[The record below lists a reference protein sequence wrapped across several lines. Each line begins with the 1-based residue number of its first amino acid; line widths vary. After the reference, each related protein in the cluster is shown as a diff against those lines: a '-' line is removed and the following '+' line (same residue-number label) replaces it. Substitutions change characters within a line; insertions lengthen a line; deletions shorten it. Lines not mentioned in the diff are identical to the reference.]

1 GLNKNNSIIYKNN
14 DLFSAMVKAIN
25 MDQNSYISLQNE
37 LTSLQMKY
45 REESINNIKNY
56 LQYLE

>member
-1 GLNKNNSIIYKNN
+1 
-14 DLFSAMVKAIN
+14 
-25 MDQNSYISLQNE
+25 MDREERLQKVI
-37 LTSLQMKY
+37 MKY